1 MMNEQ
6 LESDLH
12 EMFSVCASAVPA
24 DAGMRLRGMNYRP
37 RTHRMSPRLTAGA
50 LAGAA
55 VTTGAVV
62 SVVVLGSA
70 QAAFAGWVAAP
81 TTVAAAPASTAAAAC
96 QAQLT
101 AMAAAP
107 GAAIG
112 SDWSPVATDVRGP
125 FTLVVYSDGSND
137 ATCLTGPSI
146 TVVSANDGGARSVSG
161 GSSTIG
167 AAGKASGKAAGGVVA
182 RASMITTGAGSGSI
196 KEVSVAHLSASNQG
210 PFTVVD
216 GQVNAGVTGV
226 ALIRSDGKDVRAST
240 GNGWFVAWWPGS
252 AATNSAQIT
261 TAAGVATEPLPLALV
276 PPSSGNTACEPNS
289 QTTTPS
295 LRCGEADSR
304 PRASGSG
311 PRRPRRARQ

>member
-1 MMNEQ
+1 MNEQ

-12 EMFSVCASAVPA
+12 EMFSRCAAAVPT
-24 DAGMRLRGMNYRP
+24 DAALRLRGIDYRP
-37 RTHRMSPRLTAGA
+37 RRHRMSPRLTVGA

-81 TTVAAAPASTAAAAC
+81 TTVPAGPAPTAAAAC

-101 AMAAAP
+101 ALAAAP
-107 GAAIG
+107 GSTVG

-125 FTLVVYSDGSND
+125 FTLEVYAEGSND
-137 ATCLTGPSI
+137 ATCLTGPSV
-146 TVVSANDGGARSVSG
+146 TVVSTTGGTAESG
-161 GSSTIG
+161 SAVASFRASSAKTAGKRVVRGSTIMT
-167 AAGKASGKAAGGVVA
+167 GV
-182 RASMITTGAGSGSI
+182 GSGDI

-216 GQVNAGVTGV
+216 GQVAADVTGV
-226 ALIRSDGKDVRAST
+226 TLVRNDGQNVQAST

-252 AATNSAQIT
+252 ATTNSAQIT
-261 TAAGVATEPLPLALV
+261 TATGVTTEPLPSGGPASGQAACQ
-276 PPSSGNTACEPNS
+276 PNAPATSSS
-289 QTTTPS
+289 I
-295 LRCGEADSR
+295 RCGAAGSR
-304 PRASGSG
+304 PRGSGSG
-311 PRRPRRARQ
+311 PRRPRRARS